1 MRCPGG
7 CSTSSSRTPR
17 ASTVGPT
24 GLGCRWPFRSRPP
37 GASVQPAALDA
48 SESKLLL
55 EHPLFEIGL
64 AVEQQ
69 SHRDVAVLVY
79 LDRLHVA
86 RLAEIRDGTD
96 RPLVGLE
103 RLYLHPRLVRQ
114 ERAAPAAWAERAD
127 RGQREHAGAERDDR
141 AVCGKIVGGAA
152 NRGAIHVAVSHQL
165 LDPHHPVDADPQL
178 CRLPALTQQ

>member
-17 ASTVGPT
+17 ASTAGPT

-37 GASVQPAALDA
+37 GASLQPAALDA
-48 SESKLLL
+48 SESELLL

-69 SHRDVAVLVY
+69 SHRDVAVLVD

-86 RLAEIRDGTD
+86 RLAEIRDGTH

-103 RLYLHPRLVRQ
+103 RLYMHARLVRQ
-114 ERAAPAAWAERAD
+114 ARRAS
-127 RGQREHAGAERDDR
+127 G
-141 AVCGKIVGGAA
+141 VGG
-152 NRGAIHVAVSHQL
+152 R
-165 LDPHHPVDADPQL
+165 
-178 CRLPALTQQ
+178 R